1 MRRPQSETA
10 TLPSPNPRAAI
21 DLARDLAAARNAYKK
36 NDLTASIAAH
46 TTKEGI
52 TGMNEPGHSVS
63 LKNTVGKVLAE
74 SGVFA
79 LGINLVL
86 VTALLANG
94 DIKARTASLVARL
107 VNDSISQLHQLTYL
121 LEYSF
126 TEGLKSNNLNT
137 SESEGERCGM
147 ELGNFPQGEKDEM
160 VELYT
165 SRGMSLPDA
174 RNVIDV
180 MAKYDKF
187 FVDIMMIEELNM
199 LPPDLSMSPS
209 TLGLTTSVG
218 SFLCGLLPYA
228 VSQSFEWIVP
238 HPVWISSWLFTAI
251 VTSFAATGLRIYTFS
266 SSEHDKSYYLGRLH
280 VELPYSVETGVGLFL
295 ALVGSSVACATV
307 VSL

>member
-107 VNDSISQLHQLTYL
+107 YL

>member
-107 VNDSISQLHQLTYL
+107 YL

-147 ELGNFPQGEKDEM
+147 ELDNFPQGEKDEM

>member
-94 DIKARTASLVARL
+94 DIKARTASLVALYRL
-107 VNDSISQLHQLTYL
+107 DAVICSICW
-121 LEYSF
+121 
-126 TEGLKSNNLNT
+126 NT
-137 SESEGERCGM
+137 R
-147 ELGNFPQGEKDEM
+147 LPKD
-160 VELYT
+160 
-165 SRGMSLPDA
+165 
-174 RNVIDV
+174 
-180 MAKYDKF
+180 
-187 FVDIMMIEELNM
+187 
-199 LPPDLSMSPS
+199 
-209 TLGLTTSVG
+209 
-218 SFLCGLLPYA
+218 
-228 VSQSFEWIVP
+228 
-238 HPVWISSWLFTAI
+238 
-251 VTSFAATGLRIYTFS
+251 
-266 SSEHDKSYYLGRLH
+266 
-280 VELPYSVETGVGLFL
+280 
-295 ALVGSSVACATV
+295 
-307 VSL
+307 

>member
-107 VNDSISQLHQLTYL
+107 SIASTLSYAVFAGILVYRRTEEQQF
-121 LEYSF
+121 EY
-126 TEGLKSNNLNT
+126 
-137 SESEGERCGM
+137 ERERRREM
-147 ELGNFPQGEKDEM
+147 WELDNFPQGEKDEM